1 MIYNI
6 ILYMFTIYKFTIL
19 LIEEIKAKDSH
30 EINERLSLPLAE
42 KVVKEMLQAYKDYI
56 PVAIGKIKL

>member
-1 MIYNI
+1 M
-6 ILYMFTIYKFTIL
+6 IL

-42 KVVKEMLQAYKDYI
+42 KVVKEMLQA
-56 PVAIGKIKL
+56 IGLKVKLALDGQS

>member
-1 MIYNI
+1 M
-6 ILYMFTIYKFTIL
+6 IL

-42 KVVKEMLQAYKDYI
+42 KVVKEMLQAIRMK
-56 PVAIGKIKL
+56 VKLALDGQS